1 MAIQSPL
8 GNRATTILD
17 FIGGAL
23 GMSDEEKRKREMMA
37 QPPQMSP
44 AVSPFP
50 PVGNALADKAM
61 SDRTGGMVSPAE
73 MSEARMMQSP
83 VPTQK
88 PQVSTPEQIQGKIA
102 ETATKQLAAGGD
114 KDPGFM
120 QKVSDYFGDESNMLR
135 LAMAFNTMR
144 LNPDQQL
151 AAYAAKRLE
160 SIQAQKSTQSAAQG
174 IARQLAEMGY
184 KEHAQAA
191 LSNPALAKDIYNAVV
206 KSQLDTGAKSTI
218 GKLQADLSAGR
229 ISQEQYDSEVNRLK
243 DSSKPDLIQVG
254 GGDAWTEGTNKE
266 IIKQFSTLSEGGLQ
280 AQRSMREIAYLEDA
294 LSRAPSGGMAALT
307 NALGSIGIK
316 LEGASSVEAAN
327 AIISRLV
334 PAQRPPGSGTMSD
347 ADLRL
352 FQASLPSLM
361 NTAEGNQMII
371 KTLKDIAM
379 YDMKMGEIANR
390 AMMDPNYSPQ
400 QAREDMMKLANPLEW
415 IQTADIPKTESTAP
429 GVKKTFKYDINGNP
443 I

>member
-17 FIGGAL
+17 FIGNAF
-23 GMSDEEKRKREMMA
+23 GMNDEEEKRRQA
-37 QPPQMSP
+37 GAVVGAPIQQPSLQVGPMQFGEPQNMEQLQ
-44 AVSPFP
+44 VQQQMQEQ
-50 PVGNALADKAM
+50 N
-61 SDRTGGMVSPAE
+61 
-73 MSEARMMQSP
+73 ARMMQS
-83 VPTQK
+83 QM
-88 PQVSTPEQIQGKIA
+88 PQQAPQASTPEQIQGKIA

-443 I
+443 IQ

>member
-8 GNRATTILD
+8 GNRATSILD
-17 FIGGAL
+17 FIGNAF
-23 GMSDEEKRKREMMA
+23 GMKDEEEKRRQA
-37 QPPQMSP
+37 GAVVGAPIQQPSLKVGPMQFGEPQNMEQLQ
-44 AVSPFP
+44 VQQQMQEQ
-50 PVGNALADKAM
+50 N
-61 SDRTGGMVSPAE
+61 
-73 MSEARMMQSP
+73 ARMMQP
-83 VPTQK
+83 PTPMQK

-229 ISQEQYDSEVNRLK
+229 ITQEQYDSEVNRLK
-243 DSSKPDLIQVG
+243 DSGKTEIIMG
-254 GGDAWTEGTNKE
+254 EGDSWNKGANE
-266 IIKQFSTLSEGGLQ
+266 QIIKQFSTLSEGGLQ

-316 LEGASSVEAAN
+316 LEGASAVEAAN

-390 AMMDPNYSPQ
+390 AMMDPKYSPQ

>member
-17 FIGGAL
+17 FIGNAF
-23 GMSDEEKRKREMMA
+23 GMKDEEEKRRQA
-37 QPPQMSP
+37 GAVVGAPIQQPSLKVGPMQFGEPQNMEQLQ
-44 AVSPFP
+44 VQQQMQEQ
-50 PVGNALADKAM
+50 N
-61 SDRTGGMVSPAE
+61 
-73 MSEARMMQSP
+73 ARMMQSP
-83 VPTQK
+83 MPTQK

-160 SIQAQKSTQSAAQG
+160 SIQTQKSTQSAAQG

-415 IQTADIPKTESTAP
+415 IQTADIPKTESTAT

-443 I
+443 IQ